1 MLTVFEIYKVQLLCA
16 ITMNLE
22 RCATIMKNNGKRYRI
37 DTEFSAT
44 LSTGS
49 TKATFFNGQQLEI
62 QYIFDPSRSI
72 GDRVLIERNCILPVL
87 GGFVLPGI
95 NKFTSIQQI
104 IRLVGLH
111 VHLDTC
117 LDGQQASCRCHLL
130 NDIGRRYEPPSSDEC
145 GYGHF
150 HHFCSGHLASWF
162 EHYLNMLVLYQE
174 SRKHFDEEIADIF
187 LSLDLSDRVYFHT
200 GERPIS
206 EFLLRH
212 ALEIY

>member
-1 MLTVFEIYKVQLLCA
+1 
-16 ITMNLE
+16 
-22 RCATIMKNNGKRYRI
+22 MKNNGERNSI
-37 DTEFSAT
+37 AGEFSAA

-49 TKATFFNGQQLEI
+49 TKATFFNGKQLEI
-62 QYIFDPSRSI
+62 HYIFDPSERI
-72 GDRVLIERNCILPVL
+72 GDRVLIERDCLLPVL

-95 NKFTSIQQI
+95 NKFTSIQKI
-104 IRLVGLH
+104 IRLIKLH
-111 VHLDTC
+111 VHLDMC
-117 LDGQQASCRCHLL
+117 LDGQQASCRCHLVS
-130 NDIGRRYEPPSSDEC
+130 DFGDSCEKFQPPSSDEC

-162 EHYLNMLVLYQE
+162 EHYLNMLVLHQE
-174 SRKHFDEEIADIF
+174 SRHHFDEEIADIF
-187 LSLDLSDRVYFHT
+187 LSLDLSDRAYFHT